1 MLSVTSLSCVASEKC
16 WWWQVT
22 TPVLRWHWTAA
33 SYQGKQRNSET
44 ERRLSEVLREE
55 QSDRGNVA
63 IFSTVILWTRRA
75 NGLYYVLCMH
85 WIALQ
90 LYNCGV
96 EADGDVS
103 CQSWEMRRWSSNNQI
118 IAAARSSAQRWELE
132 RSSHT
137 SAVAGAVQVE
147 TNLREVRSFTIME
160 KAPTK
165 AFSLLKTPITASIFK
180 NLVDQPAH
188 PLWPLHWHPNF
199 TSTYCGLWPI

>member
-1 MLSVTSLSCVASEKC
+1 MLSVTPLGGVASVKC
-16 WWWQVT
+16 WWWQHLCCGDIGPQQVIRVNRET
-22 TPVLRWHWTAA
+22 V
-33 SYQGKQRNSET
+33 KQRDIHQKFW
-44 ERRLSEVLREE
+44 ERNKVTAEMLQYFQL
-55 QSDRGNVA
+55 
-63 IFSTVILWTRRA
+63 ILWTSRA

-103 CQSWEMRRWSSNNQI
+103 CQSWVMRRWSSNNQI

-137 SAVAGAVQVE
+137 SAVAGAVQLE

-160 KAPTK
+160 KPPTK
-165 AFSLLKTPITASIFK
+165 AFSLLKTP
-180 NLVDQPAH
+180 
-188 PLWPLHWHPNF
+188 
-199 TSTYCGLWPI
+199 TSTFT